1 MKPENYNNYTSFW
14 LMVRIARVWTR
25 GSKSFRL
32 LLLFLVSF
40 ELMCEFELMCDC
52 SISHEKPQIARTS
65 FTEFQCLYSEL

>member
-1 MKPENYNNYTSFW
+1 MKPENYNNYTSFC
-14 LMVRIARVWTR
+14 LLVRIACVWTR

-40 ELMCEFELMCDC
+40 ELMCDC
-52 SISHEKPQIARTS
+52 SISHEKPQITRTS